1 MQGLARQEL
10 TALQAQVATEAAAAS
25 TRSNALQS
33 ELDRLTAQHIATLN
47 ELTDTCDKLEDA
59 LSCHADLK
67 GVHAELCKSHA
78 ALQVTCVAWLD
89 SNSHNML
96 GRICAALMMDS

>member
-1 MQGLARQEL
+1 MA
-10 TALQAQVATEAAAAS
+10 AEAAAAS

-59 LSCHADLK
+59 LSCHTDLK
-67 GVHAELCKSHA
+67 GVHAELCKRHA
-78 ALQVTCVAWLD
+78 ALQVSCVVWRDRQSLK
-89 SNSHNML
+89 ML
-96 GRICAALMMDS
+96 LACVRSAAG